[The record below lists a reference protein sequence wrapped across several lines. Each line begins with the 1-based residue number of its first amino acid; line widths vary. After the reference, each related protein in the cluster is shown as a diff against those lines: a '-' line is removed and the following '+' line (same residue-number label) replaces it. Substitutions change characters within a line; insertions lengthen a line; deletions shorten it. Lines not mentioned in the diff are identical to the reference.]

1 MKETW
6 MPASTIQRP
15 KHEGKGRTWNPH
27 PSTLP
32 FKPFGLTSFLE
43 QINLSSENSPFA
55 FRLTTGMAG
64 GADTEM
70 LQLSSQIPS
79 LATRK
84 NML

>member
-1 MKETW
+1 MD
-6 MPASTIQRP
+6 AS
-15 KHEGKGRTWNPH
+15 KHNSTSQAWVEGENLE
-27 PSTLP
+27 STP
-32 FKPFGLTSFLE
+32 FYTPFFGLTSFLE